1 MYAYNRFCFHFH
13 SDELTRVHTS
23 TSTQANSTPTN
34 PNQTPSALISPPPQL
49 HRYICLEK
57 GAALPCANIYAIQD
71 CNDVE
76 RCVFYEDIYKCW
88 DKEQKLQCDELN
100 YYGEASCTKHDC
112 TSTRLY
118 AMARVSSKKGRERGR
133 ERGGGRFFVFWGA
146 VVLTCCRFLKANGYQ
161 PTKKAGLVTTG
172 SAWLK
177 AR

>member
-1 MYAYNRFCFHFH
+1 MG
-13 SDELTRVHTS
+13 RVGFFLLHHWEYTS
-23 TSTQANSTPTN
+23 VLVVFRRRSILPSRPLRVQQRGVRVRIQSLLFPFSFRRIDAGAHKQTQPQPTPTK
-34 PNQTPSALISPPPQL
+34 PPPLISSPIQL

-133 ERGGGRFFVFWGA
+133 
-146 VVLTCCRFLKANGYQ
+146 
-161 PTKKAGLVTTG
+161 
-172 SAWLK
+172 
-177 AR
+177 